1 MSTEDNRTQ
10 KAAYNPGHD
19 SGHNPGHDSGHN
31 PVGWF
36 EIYVSDMDRAKAFY
50 GDVVQRD
57 FTPAPMSGGD
67 MEMWFFAAEQG
78 AEGAAGGLIRHPM
91 RSPNMEGTLVYF
103 SVDDCAAA
111 VARATAQ
118 GSQVIVDKQ
127 SIGEMGFIA
136 IITDSEGN
144 SIGLHSWT

>member
-1 MSTEDNRTQ
+1 MSTEDNRTW
-10 KAAYNPGHD
+10 
-19 SGHNPGHDSGHN
+19 N

-36 EIYVSDMDRAKAFY
+36 EIYVTDMDRAKAFY

-67 MEMWFFAAEQG
+67 MEMWFFAAERG

-91 RSPNMEGTLVYF
+91 RSPNAEGTLVYF
-103 SVDDCAAA
+103 SVYDCAAVTDRA
-111 VARATAQ
+111 VAH
-118 GSQVIVDKQ
+118 GSDVVVGKQ

-136 IITDSEGN
+136 INTDSEGN
-144 SIGLHSWT
+144 SIGLHSWR

>member
-1 MSTEDNRTQ
+1 MADTQ
-10 KAAYNPGHD
+10 QNSVGG
-19 SGHNPGHDSGHN
+19 SVVG

-36 EIYVSDMDRAKAFY
+36 EIYVADMDRAKAFY
-50 GDVVQRD
+50 GDVMQTD
-57 FTPAPMSGGD
+57 FTLAPMSGGD
-67 MEMWFFAAEQG
+67 MEMWFFNTQRDAQG
-78 AEGAAGGLIRHPM
+78 ANQGAAGGLIRHPM

-111 VARATAQ
+111 IARATAH
-118 GSQVIVDKQ
+118 GVQVFVDKQ

-136 IITDSEGN
+136 IITDTEGN

>member
-1 MSTEDNRTQ
+1 
-10 KAAYNPGHD
+10 
-19 SGHNPGHDSGHN
+19 
-31 PVGWF
+31 
-36 EIYVSDMDRAKAFY
+36 MDRAKAFY

-67 MEMWFFAAEQG
+67 MEMWFFAAEHG
-78 AEGAAGGLIRHPM
+78 AEGAASGLIRHPM

-103 SVDDCAAA
+103 SVDDCDPCA